1 MAGETETDRVT
12 AAMVALLE
20 KKHKGVKAPVDVID
34 KWTLL
39 ALQQYFE
46 SQAYLNSML
55 MSSSED
61 DGSAEGAV
69 GESEADEADEVQA
82 STACAAKDARA
93 SIPIQALK
101 VEDDD
106 EGRPRQKRE
115 ARDDRGVLIYGAT
128 GYTGRLISKAC
139 RDAGLDVTV
148 AGRNAA
154 SVRALALELG
164 LPSVSFSLDN
174 EAALD
179 EAVGRAAVVVH
190 CAGPFA
196 QTYSAVV
203 ESCLRKG
210 AHYVDINGEIEVIEA
225 ISKYAQEAE
234 EKGLMLLPAAGFDV
248 VPSDTLAHLVAERF
262 KSCYPA
268 HFPSKLEIF
277 FHYNDQGAL
286 ISRGTKN
293 VMKGGKRGVYYERQ
307 DGKVVEIPAKPTPLK
322 ERKRCDYGR
331 GLGLTVKQAN
341 MADVSSAYFSTGIP
355 NIKCF
360 MSDIASMRQL
370 RCVLAKDQTDGPD
383 AAENEEG
390 KSFLFATVSS
400 DGKSHRHVS
409 ASLACPAPYK
419 ITYVAVV
426 WILQEILQENFKAGF
441 CTPALAY
448 GDALVGACGMKHDL

>member
-1 MAGETETDRVT
+1 MATAREEMAGETETDRVT

-39 ALQQYFE
+39 ALDQYFE

-61 DGSAEGAV
+61 DASAEGAV
-69 GESEADEADEVQA
+69 GESEADEAQA
-82 STACAAKDARA
+82 SAACAAKDARA

-115 ARDDRGVLIYGAT
+115 ARDDRGVGVLIYGAT

-139 RDAGLDVTV
+139 REAGLDVTV

-164 LPSVSFSLDN
+164 APSVAFSLDN

-277 FHYNDQGAL
+277 FHYNDQGKLFPRSLSSLFAASDL
-286 ISRGTKN
+286 ISLSLSRRAHLARHQKRDEGWEA
-293 VMKGGKRGVYYERQ
+293 GGLLREAR
-307 DGKVVEIPAKPTPLK
+307 
-322 ERKRCDYGR
+322 RKGR
-331 GLGLTVKQAN
+331 GNSRQAHAAQGEEKVRLRQGAG
-341 MADVSSAYFSTGIP
+341 ADGEAGKHGRCLKRVLFHRHSQHQVLYVGHCQVSLLLLAV
-355 NIKCF
+355 
-360 MSDIASMRQL
+360 
-370 RCVLAKDQTDGPD
+370 VLASDLALLL
-383 AAENEEG
+383 AA
-390 KSFLFATVSS
+390 
-400 DGKSHRHVS
+400 
-409 ASLACPAPYK
+409 
-419 ITYVAVV
+419 
-426 WILQEILQENFKAGF
+426 
-441 CTPALAY
+441 
-448 GDALVGACGMKHDL
+448 

>member
-1 MAGETETDRVT
+1 MATAREEMAGETETDRVT

-39 ALQQYFE
+39 ALEQYFE

-55 MSSSED
+55 MSSSD
-61 DGSAEGAV
+61 DDASAEGAV
-69 GESEADEADEVQA
+69 GESEADEAQA
-82 STACAAKDARA
+82 SAACAAKDARA

-164 LPSVSFSLDN
+164 LPSVSFSLEN

-277 FHYNDQGAL
+277 FHYNDQGKL
-286 ISRGTKN
+286 FPRSSS
-293 VMKGGKRGVYYERQ
+293 
-307 DGKVVEIPAKPTPLK
+307 PL
-322 ERKRCDYGR
+322 
-331 GLGLTVKQAN
+331 L
-341 MADVSSAYFSTGIP
+341 
-355 NIKCF
+355 
-360 MSDIASMRQL
+360 
-370 RCVLAKDQTDGPD
+370 
-383 AAENEEG
+383 
-390 KSFLFATVSS
+390 
-400 DGKSHRHVS
+400 VS
-409 ASLACPAPYK
+409 ASDHISLSLSLSRRAHLARHQKRDEGWEAGGLLREARRKGRGNSRQAHAAQGEEKVRLRQGAGADGEAGKHGRCLERVLFHRHSQHQVL
-419 ITYVAVV
+419 YVGHRQVSLLLLAVV
-426 WILQEILQENFKAGF
+426 LASDL
-441 CTPALAY
+441 ALLLA
-448 GDALVGACGMKHDL
+448 A

>member
-1 MAGETETDRVT
+1 MATAREEMAGETETDRVT

-34 KWTLL
+34 NWTLL
-39 ALQQYFE
+39 ALEQYFE

-61 DGSAEGAV
+61 DASAEGAV
-69 GESEADEADEVQA
+69 GESEADEVQA
-82 STACAAKDARA
+82 SAACAAKDARA

-139 RDAGLDVTV
+139 REAGLDVTV

-164 LPSVSFSLDN
+164 APSVAFSLDN

-277 FHYNDQGAL
+277 FHYNDQGKLFPCSSSPLLTSSLSLSLGAL

-360 MSDIASMRQL
+360 MSDIAR
-370 RCVLAKDQTDGPD
+370 
-383 AAENEEG
+383 
-390 KSFLFATVSS
+390 
-400 DGKSHRHVS
+400 
-409 ASLACPAPYK
+409 
-419 ITYVAVV
+419 
-426 WILQEILQENFKAGF
+426 
-441 CTPALAY
+441 
-448 GDALVGACGMKHDL
+448 

>member
-1 MAGETETDRVT
+1 MAAAREEMAGETETDRVT

-39 ALQQYFE
+39 ALEQYFE

-55 MSSSED
+55 MSSSDD

-69 GESEADEADEVQA
+69 GESEADETQA
-82 STACAAKDARA
+82 SSACAAKDARA

-164 LPSVSFSLDN
+164 LPSVSFSLEN

-277 FHYNDQGAL
+277 FHYNDQGKLFPRSSSPLLVSASDHISLSLSLGAL

-360 MSDIASMRQL
+360 MSDIAR
-370 RCVLAKDQTDGPD
+370 
-383 AAENEEG
+383 
-390 KSFLFATVSS
+390 
-400 DGKSHRHVS
+400 
-409 ASLACPAPYK
+409 
-419 ITYVAVV
+419 
-426 WILQEILQENFKAGF
+426 
-441 CTPALAY
+441 
-448 GDALVGACGMKHDL
+448 

>member
-1 MAGETETDRVT
+1 MATAREEMAGETETDRVT

-39 ALQQYFE
+39 ALEQYFE

-61 DGSAEGAV
+61 DASAEGAV
-69 GESEADEADEVQA
+69 GESEADEAQA
-82 STACAAKDARA
+82 SAACAAKDARA

-115 ARDDRGVLIYGAT
+115 ARDDRGVGVLIYGAT

-139 RDAGLDVTV
+139 REAGLDVTV

-164 LPSVSFSLDN
+164 APSVAFSLDN

-277 FHYNDQGAL
+277 FHYNDQGKLFPRSLSSLFAASDL
-286 ISRGTKN
+286 ISLSLSRRAHLARHQKRDEGWEA
-293 VMKGGKRGVYYERQ
+293 GGLLREAR
-307 DGKVVEIPAKPTPLK
+307 
-322 ERKRCDYGR
+322 RKGR
-331 GLGLTVKQAN
+331 GNSRQAHAAQGEEKVRLRQGAG
-341 MADVSSAYFSTGIP
+341 ADGEAGKHGRCLERVLFHRHSQHQVLYVGHCQVSLLLLAV
-355 NIKCF
+355 
-360 MSDIASMRQL
+360 
-370 RCVLAKDQTDGPD
+370 VLASDLALLL
-383 AAENEEG
+383 AA
-390 KSFLFATVSS
+390 
-400 DGKSHRHVS
+400 
-409 ASLACPAPYK
+409 
-419 ITYVAVV
+419 
-426 WILQEILQENFKAGF
+426 
-441 CTPALAY
+441 
-448 GDALVGACGMKHDL
+448 